1 VPAIR
6 WQDLDAYGVFRPGA
20 AILAFTF
27 MLDFSRTVLAKP
39 VRTALAVFARRHVA
53 LAFEGEFTGEVLLDM
68 AG

>member
-1 VPAIR
+1 
-6 WQDLDAYGVFRPGA
+6 
-20 AILAFTF
+20 